1 MCKSKS
7 KPTTGKVPH
16 PLKRKSQC
24 PTTARPTNTLLEY
37 TDNYSMYNLTG
48 PPVKPL
54 VVSVKLNNRDL
65 EMELDTGASV
75 SIISEATF
83 NRLWP
88 QEEAPA
94 MHESQVKLK
103 TYSGEQLTVKGM
115 IEVEVQYADQQ
126 AQLQLVVAQGNGPS
140 LFGWVQL
147 RKIRLDW
154 TQLCAN
160 HVCYSLSLQGI
171 LEEYSSVF
179 SPELGTLKDT
189 SVTIS
194 LDHTVQLR
202 FCKPQTVPFSLKGK
216 IEKELDCLVKQGVIE
231 PITFSEWAAPIVP
244 VLKKDGTVRICG
256 DYNLTVNQAAK
267 VDSYPLPKINDLFAS
282 LAGGQRFS
290 KLDLASAYLQIP
302 LDEATQKV
310 LMINTHKGYTNTKG
324 FLLDYM

>member
-1 MCKSKS
+1 
-7 KPTTGKVPH
+7 
-16 PLKRKSQC
+16 
-24 PTTARPTNTLLEY
+24 
-37 TDNYSMYNLTG
+37 MYNLAG

-54 VVSVKLNNRDL
+54 EVSVKLNNRDL

-126 AQLQLVVAQGNGPS
+126 AQLQLVVARGNGPS
-140 LFGWVQL
+140 LFGRDWL
-147 RKIRLDW
+147 RKIHLDW

-171 LEEYSSVF
+171 LDEYSSVF

-194 LDHTVQLR
+194 LDHTVQPR
-202 FCKPQTVPFSLKGK
+202 FCKPPNT
-216 IEKELDCLVKQGVIE
+216 
-231 PITFSEWAAPIVP
+231 A
-244 VLKKDGTVRICG
+244 
-256 DYNLTVNQAAK
+256 
-267 VDSYPLPKINDLFAS
+267 LF
-282 LAGGQRFS
+282 
-290 KLDLASAYLQIP
+290 
-302 LDEATQKV
+302 
-310 LMINTHKGYTNTKG
+310 TKREN
-324 FLLDYM
+324 